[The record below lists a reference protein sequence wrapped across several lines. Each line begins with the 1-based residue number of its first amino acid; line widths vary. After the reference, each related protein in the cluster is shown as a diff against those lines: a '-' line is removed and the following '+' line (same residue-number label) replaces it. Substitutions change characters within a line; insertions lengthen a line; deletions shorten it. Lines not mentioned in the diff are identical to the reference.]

1 MKKGKKAILAIAV
14 VGLFGMAVIPM
25 GASAQGNW
33 IETFDS
39 YTDGQFLDGT
49 ADDGGWKGWD
59 NDPAYG
65 AYVTS
70 AMSVSS
76 PHSIDI
82 SGPVDLVH
90 EYSGYTS
97 GQWTYFAQV
106 YVPDDYEGAG
116 DFILLSHYEDGG
128 GQEGN
133 EWALQVCFDSEQGV
147 VEAQWD
153 DDELPLI
160 TGRWVQLRVEIDLD
174 NDWFE
179 CYYDGVLL
187 QEKEW
192 TATPGNDM
200 AGFLEIGA
208 VDLWANSATPVY
220 YDNLALVEAGKFL
233 GVGGSL
239 NWVEVE
245 PGATVTGEFTVQ
257 NVVPG
262 GDPIDWEVSEYPS
275 WGTWTFTPSSGE
287 GLSNADGP
295 LTVQVEVVAPSDAN
309 KEFSGEIKVVNKA
322 NPDDFG
328 TVPVSLATPLNR
340 NSLLLEFFEM
350 LIQRFPLLERIF
362 SLNLLR

>member
-33 IETFDS
+33 IDTFDS

-76 PHSIDI
+76 PHSVDI
-82 SGPVDLVH
+82 SGPTDLVH
-90 EYSGYTS
+90 EFSGYTS
-97 GQWTYFAQV
+97 GQWTWYSQV
-106 YVPDDYEGAG
+106 YVPGDTEG
-116 DFILLSHYEDGG
+116 DSYFILLSHYEDGG

-133 EWALQVCFDSEQGV
+133 EWAVQVRFDIESEV
-147 VEAQWD
+147 VEAEHDGEQ
-153 DDELPLI
+153 LPLI
-160 TGRWVQLRVEIDLD
+160 TDQWVQFRIEIDLD

-179 CYYDGVLL
+179 CYYGGNLL

-192 TATPGNDM
+192 TATPNNDM
-200 AGFLEIGA
+200 GGFLEIGA
-208 VDLWANSATPVY
+208 VDLYANGATSVY
-220 YDNLALVEAGKFL
+220 YDNIGIVETGKFL

-239 NWVEVE
+239 NWVEIE
-245 PGATVTGEFTVQ
+245 PGATVTGEFTIQ
-257 NVVPG
+257 NIVPG
-262 GDPIDWEVSEYPS
+262 ADPIDWEVASYPS

-295 LTVQVEVVAPSDAN
+295 VTVAVEVVAPSDAN
-309 KEFSGEIKVVNKA
+309 QDFSGEIKVVNKA

-328 TVPVSLATPLNR
+328 TVPVSLATPLSR

-362 SLNLLR
+362 SLYIFQ